1 MVYGSDN
8 KLLYMLTPEGTVSR
22 SEGSA
27 GTSYTYNYFK
37 KDHIGSTRAVLS
49 AVDDTLQTVQS
60 TDYYPFG
67 LAFSTNNLNKN
78 KYLFSGKELQD
89 GLVGSSMLEWYDFGA
104 RFYDPVLGRW
114 FNVDPA
120 AQVANPYLFCGNA
133 PIMYVDKDGRIFWL
147 IPALGAAIGGWL
159 GGSAANKWQL
169 NPFKWKW
176 DSASTWLGFL
186 GGAASGAYG
195 AFVGASIASSNIFM
209 SNTLGMMAGSLVSS
223 VGLTAATGGVIQPSI
238 SMGFA
243 SYSFNGKG
251 LNYIGKQGNS
261 VLENVLYG
269 IGGLGNIYDIYSAF
283 RVNEIGGGSLGKSQ
297 FIDNEEVPTGAR
309 PTLTGRIASTSS
321 NPKYGSYGFTRNG
334 GKKAHFGIDFA
345 GDVGDEV
352 YAMYDGKVI
361 RIGSKSML
369 GKNNVRIS
377 SILNNKRYNVDY
389 GHMSKAL
396 VNVNQEVKAGD
407 LIGLMGRVG
416 YENTSYPTHVHVQ
429 IWRMLPAFNCM
440 GFVQPMFK

>member
-1 MVYGSDN
+1 
-8 KLLYMLTPEGTVSR
+8 
-22 SEGSA
+22 
-27 GTSYTYNYFK
+27 
-37 KDHIGSTRAVLS
+37 
-49 AVDDTLQTVQS
+49 
-60 TDYYPFG
+60 
-67 LAFSTNNLNKN
+67 
-78 KYLFSGKELQD
+78 
-89 GLVGSSMLEWYDFGA
+89 
-104 RFYDPVLGRW
+104 
-114 FNVDPA
+114 
-120 AQVANPYLFCGNA
+120 
-133 PIMYVDKDGRIFWL
+133 
-147 IPALGAAIGGWL
+147 
-159 GGSAANKWQL
+159 
-169 NPFKWKW
+169 
-176 DSASTWLGFL
+176 
-186 GGAASGAYG
+186 
-195 AFVGASIASSNIFM
+195 
-209 SNTLGMMAGSLVSS
+209 MMAGSLVSS

-389 GHMSKAL
+389 GHMSKVL